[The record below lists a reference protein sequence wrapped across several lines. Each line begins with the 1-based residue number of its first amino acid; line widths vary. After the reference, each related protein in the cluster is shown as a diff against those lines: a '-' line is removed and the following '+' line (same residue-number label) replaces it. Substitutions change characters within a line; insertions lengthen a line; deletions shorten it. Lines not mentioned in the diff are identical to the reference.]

1 MEYCGCTRD
10 KGCNTLG
17 CEKHDEPMGRLR
29 YVAKKLSVALRA
41 SVIVEFHPSLE
52 LPHCHRFTQAV
63 MDSSLSL
70 LGSC

>member
-1 MEYCGCTRD
+1 
-10 KGCNTLG
+10 
-17 CEKHDEPMGRLR
+17 MGRLR
-29 YVAKKLSVALRA
+29 YVAKKQSVALRA